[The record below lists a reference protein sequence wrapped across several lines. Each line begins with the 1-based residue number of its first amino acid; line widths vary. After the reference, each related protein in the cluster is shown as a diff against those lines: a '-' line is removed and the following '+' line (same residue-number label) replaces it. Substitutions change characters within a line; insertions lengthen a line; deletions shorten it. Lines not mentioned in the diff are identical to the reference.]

1 MLVFSNDHLD
11 DMVNQE
17 IERLKDFIKNRP
29 ANLTTGTAT
38 MEEELYDA
46 QVRCFGTLHALVVA
60 LVDCFYIPLF
70 SALEQIH
77 CTHV

>member
-1 MLVFSNDHLD
+1 MYIMLVGVFSSNDHLD

-46 QVRCFGTLHALVVA
+46 QV
-60 LVDCFYIPLF
+60 
-70 SALEQIH
+70 S
-77 CTHV
+77 

>member
-1 MLVFSNDHLD
+1 MFVFSNDHLD

-46 QVRCFGTLHALVVA
+46 QVRRFGTLHAFV
-60 LVDCFYIPLF
+60 VDCFSIPLF
-70 SALEQIH
+70 SALKQIH
-77 CTHV
+77 CTHM